1 MLSDNNNWQ
10 ALILPFLYLGDISLQ
25 VRARLRKS
33 SKVILI
39 CCKVQIV
46 FKSKWKRK
54 CFSGVL
60 YKCTCGRYNFS
71 DYGRTDRY
79 LKIRSAAC
87 IGISPLT
94 FRKLKPSKEIA
105 IREYLLR
112 YNTIITIDNFY
123 HLDIWSSKIYSR
135 NQRKLAR

>member
-46 FKSKWKRK
+46 FKSKWKHANVFLV
-54 CFSGVL
+54 CYINVHVEDTIFLIMAGL
-60 YKCTCGRYNFS
+60 
-71 DYGRTDRY
+71 
-79 LKIRSAAC
+79 
-87 IGISPLT
+87 IGI
-94 FRKLKPSKEIA
+94 
-105 IREYLLR
+105 
-112 YNTIITIDNFY
+112 
-123 HLDIWSSKIYSR
+123 
-135 NQRKLAR
+135 